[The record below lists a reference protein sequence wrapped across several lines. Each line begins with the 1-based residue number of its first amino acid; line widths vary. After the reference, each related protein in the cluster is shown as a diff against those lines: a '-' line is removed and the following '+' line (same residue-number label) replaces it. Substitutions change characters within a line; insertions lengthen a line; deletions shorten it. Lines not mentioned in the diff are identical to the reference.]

1 MAKKIAAANAA
12 PQNKPPSESI
22 SIDVSKMPPNVA
34 VQALAKAGVQ
44 ATPQD
49 FAQHAA
55 EQLNQAVQKKA
66 IPEALKNAGKQEST
80 PAQPRQLR
88 R

>member
-1 MAKKIAAANAA
+1 MAKKIAAANA
-12 PQNKPPSESI
+12 PPMNKPPSESI

-44 ATPQD
+44 ATPDD
-49 FAQHAA
+49 FQAHAA
-55 EQLNQAVQKKA
+55 EQLNQAIQKKA
-66 IPEALKNAGKQEST
+66 IPDALKHSGKQEAN